1 MLSRHGR
8 DFSLFF
14 LTKFLDPC
22 TFSYYYGWQKSWNR
36 MVDEAQLKAI
46 FPENLLILSLR
57 FFPYSYTQIICLIAF
72 I

>member
-1 MLSRHGR
+1 
-8 DFSLFF
+8 
-14 LTKFLDPC
+14 
-22 TFSYYYGWQKSWNR
+22 